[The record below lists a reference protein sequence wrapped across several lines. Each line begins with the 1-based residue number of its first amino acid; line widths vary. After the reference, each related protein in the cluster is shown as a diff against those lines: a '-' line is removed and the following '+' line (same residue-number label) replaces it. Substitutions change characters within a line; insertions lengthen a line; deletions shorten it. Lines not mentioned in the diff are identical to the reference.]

1 MQLRGAID
9 VANEILLREIAPSS
23 SKITLIILERR
34 GASRSTS
41 PLLNLNVGFS
51 RSVILLLLP
60 LTIRGRG

>member
-1 MQLRGAID
+1 MQLRDAID

-41 PLLNLNVGFS
+41 SLLNLNVGFS
-51 RSVILLLLP
+51 RFVILLP

>member
-1 MQLRGAID
+1 MQLRDAID

-51 RSVILLLLP
+51 RSVILLLP